1 MTIAATAP
9 ITSFRGQYRLL
20 SNFADTPFWFTPP
33 GGFAYVAATG
43 EHAYQ
48 ASKAGTPADRDWIAA
63 APTPG
68 EAKHRGRGVQSL
80 RPDWDQV
87 KRQIMMQV
95 ILAKFGQHPPQAWPG
110 AGALLLATGNA
121 TLVEGNTWGDDYWGA
136 VPAGKGTANLW
147 VSADGACWAGRNWLG
162 RILMMTRDLLA
173 AER

>member
-1 MTIAATAP
+1 VTIAATAP
-9 ITSFRGQYRLL
+9 ITSFRGPYRLL
-20 SNFADTPFWFTPP
+20 SNFADTPFWFTLNSGYRYYWPT
-33 GGFAYVAATG
+33 A

-48 ASKAGTPADRDWIAA
+48 ASKAGTPADRGWIAA

-80 RPDWDQV
+80 RPDWGQV

-95 ILAKFGQHPPQAWPG
+95 ILAKFGQRPPRE
-110 AGALLLATGNA
+110 LLLTTGNA
-121 TLVEGNTWGDDYWGA
+121 ALVEGNTWGDDYWGA
-136 VPAGKGTANLW
+136 VPAAPGWQTDLW
-147 VSADGACWAGRNWLG
+147 VSADGAYWAGRNWLG

>member
-1 MTIAATAP
+1 VTIAATTP
-9 ITSFRGQYRLL
+9 ITSFRGPYRLL
-20 SNFADTPFWFTPP
+20 SNFADTPFWFTLDSGYRYYWPT
-33 GGFAYVAATG
+33 A

-80 RPDWDQV
+80 RPNWDQV

-95 ILAKFGQHPPQAWPG
+95 ILAKFGQRPPQE
-110 AGALLLATGNA
+110 LLLTTGNA
-121 TLVEGNTWGDDYWGA
+121 ALVEGSTWGDDYWGA
-136 VPAGKGTANLW
+136 VPAAPGRQTDLW